1 MGSNPTLAFIN
12 YERSDFMIEK
22 IQRYLAK
29 YMSKKMAYRVVFTT
43 YIILV
48 MIPIIILGYLF
59 DCMWFMIIGTLIVN
73 KIRKYTFGYHTTN
86 IKCTIFTLTILTI
99 MGYVS
104 RTVPLEW
111 SFLFAL
117 FSARYIYLNAPLRL
131 TCKGKTLKW
140 HRDKIS
146 LNIILC
152 LISAII
158 FMYLGENLIAN
169 CILWSLSTV
178 ALTLFENIDIE
189 RV

>member
-1 MGSNPTLAFIN
+1 
-12 YERSDFMIEK
+12 MIETVQ
-22 IQRYLAK
+22 IYLAK
-29 YMSKKMAYRVVFTT
+29 YMSKKMAYRIVFTT
-43 YIILV
+43 YIILI

-59 DCMWFMIIGTLIVN
+59 DCMWFMIIGTLIIN
-73 KIRKYTFGYHTTN
+73 QLRKYTFGYHTTN
-86 IKCTIFTLTILTI
+86 IKCTILTLTILTI
-99 MGYVS
+99 MGYISKVA
-104 RTVPLEW
+104 PLW
-111 SFLFAL
+111 ASFLVSL

-140 HRDKIS
+140 HRDKIT

-158 FMYLGENLIAN
+158 FMYLGENLIAS